1 MQHKDNITLIA
12 FSFLLFSEF
21 QLQMTVIHFTPN
33 QLLLTV
39 CTPVTSHEQ
48 FKLLNVSEYIL
59 QNNKLPQLFGGGRNT
74 IWCYF
79 QLLSAKWKK
88 GTKCAIILMRYS
100 KKTQQA
106 LDKSSNTY
114 AHGTTAQGEL
124 CSSLCCTCH
133 TTENLK
139 HWILHSIS
147 MALFWRNWRTK
158 YFFLPHQ
165 CPPQGLP
172 CLVPGSQ

>member
-74 IWCYF
+74 I
-79 QLLSAKWKK
+79 
-88 GTKCAIILMRYS
+88 
-100 KKTQQA
+100 
-106 LDKSSNTY
+106 
-114 AHGTTAQGEL
+114 
-124 CSSLCCTCH
+124 
-133 TTENLK
+133 
-139 HWILHSIS
+139 
-147 MALFWRNWRTK
+147 
-158 YFFLPHQ
+158 
-165 CPPQGLP
+165 
-172 CLVPGSQ
+172 